1 MLQHKLPLQIMKNSS
16 ARADE
21 ECLYTVDNSGQA
33 HSTNADPICYSDS
46 GNWSAMEAQYLT
58 KGIAELRFS
67 RFPQGHLKGTQESN
81 FHFLIFSWIQAYLK
95 HHTPSF
101 SRSSASIRRKCHL
114 LLTNLKLLMIC
125 RQHSLSNA
133 ALNDDVFK
141 YALEYYSVETETWN
155 FINAVHSSV
164 VGA

>member
-1 MLQHKLPLQIMKNSS
+1 MLQHKLPLQIMKDSS
-16 ARADE
+16 AQADE
-21 ECLYTVDNSGQA
+21 ECLYTMDSSGQA
-33 HSTNADPICYSDS
+33 HSTDADPICYSDS
-46 GNWSAMEAQYLT
+46 GNWSTMEAQYLT
-58 KGIAELRFS
+58 KDIAELRFP
-67 RFPQGHLKGTQESN
+67 RFPQGRLKGTQESN
-81 FHFLIFSWIQAYLK
+81 FYFLIFSCIQAYLK

-125 RQHSLSNA
+125 KQHSLSNA
-133 ALNDDVFK
+133 ASNDDVFK